1 MRLTIPIIAASVA
14 FACVNAAPASSCFR
28 HTFEPC
34 QATPTDYKIGLD
46 AKTGRTWLKSAP
58 VQVEKTADNVV
69 PAEQPPRLAR
79 IAEAA
84 ANELAPPSPWKARIS
99 VAP

>member
-1 MRLTIPIIAASVA
+1 MRFMLPMIAATAA
-14 FACVNAAPASSCFR
+14 FACANTAPASACFR

-34 QATPTDYKIGLD
+34 QAATSDYQIGLD
-46 AKTGRTWLKSAP
+46 SKTGRTWIK
-58 VQVEKTADNVV
+58 NV
-69 PAEQPPRLAR
+69 PAQAADDKGATAAPAPRLAQ
-79 IAEAA
+79 IAQAA

>member
-1 MRLTIPIIAASVA
+1 MRSTLPIIAATAA
-14 FACVNAAPASSCFR
+14 FACVSTAPASACFR

-34 QATPTDYKIGLD
+34 PATPADYKIGLD
-46 AKTGRTWLKSAP
+46 PRTGRTWLKSVPAP
-58 VQVEKTADNVV
+58 VEKTSDKNA
-69 PAEQPPRLAR
+69 PQPPRLAK

>member
-1 MRLTIPIIAASVA
+1 MRFTLPIIAGTAA
-14 FACVNAAPASSCFR
+14 IACVSASPASACFR

-34 QATPTDYKIGLD
+34 QATASDYVIGLD
-46 AKTGRTWLKSAP
+46 SKTGRTWIKSGP
-58 VQVEKTADNVV
+58 QVEKVADKGASAG
-69 PAEQPPRLAR
+69 PAPRLAQL
-79 IAEAA
+79 AQAA

>member
-1 MRLTIPIIAASVA
+1 MRFTFPLIAVTIAVPCLA
-14 FACVNAAPASSCFR
+14 AAPANACFR

-34 QATPTDYKIGLD
+34 QTTPTDYVIGLD
-46 AKTGRTWLKSAP
+46 AKTGRTWIKNAP
-58 VQVEKTADNVV
+58 VQVEKAAGNIV
-69 PAEQPPRLAR
+69 PAAQPPRLAK